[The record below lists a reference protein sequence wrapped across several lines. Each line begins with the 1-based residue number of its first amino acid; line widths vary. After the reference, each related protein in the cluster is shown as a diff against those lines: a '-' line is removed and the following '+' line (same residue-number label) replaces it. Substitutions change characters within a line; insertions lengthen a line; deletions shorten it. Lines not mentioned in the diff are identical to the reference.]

1 MVVMVPDAVLIAVL
15 SAALVVAL
23 CAALVLVSVALRRP
37 SNVPLLI
44 AACLVVVSVMVVAI
58 APFNVPLLV
67 GLLIAVLGTALGVLG
82 GNPITRRVLDIATGG
97 EVREGIRGGIMVYDS
112 RSADTDRMQEVL
124 RGGTV
129 IGYLERLAVVASLV
143 AGFPEAVAVVV
154 ALKGIGRFS
163 ELATPAARERFIV
176 GTLAS
181 LLWAGLV
188 GALVRLAIW

>member
-1 MVVMVPDAVLIAVL
+1 MVVVPDVLLVAVL
-15 SAALVVAL
+15 SIALFLTL
-23 CAALVLVSVALRRP
+23 CAALVLVTVSVKQP
-37 SNVPLLI
+37 SNVPLMV
-44 AACLVVVSVMVVAI
+44 AACLVVVDVMVVAI
-58 APFNVPLLV
+58 APLNVPLLV
-67 GLLIAVLGTALGVLG
+67 GLLIAVLGTALAVLG
-82 GNPITRRVLDIATGG
+82 GNPITRRILDLATHG

-112 RSADTDRMQEVL
+112 RGSDTDRLHEVL

-129 IGYLERLAVVASLV
+129 IGYLERLAVVTSLV
-143 AGFPEAVAVVV
+143 AGYPEALAVVV

>member
-1 MVVMVPDAVLIAVL
+1 MVVMVPDALLIAVL
-15 SAALVVAL
+15 SAALVASL
-23 CAALVLVSVALRRP
+23 CAALVLVLVTLARP

-44 AACLVVVSVMVVAI
+44 AACLVVVCVMIVAVT
-58 APFNVPLLV
+58 PLNVPIPV
-67 GLLIAVLGTALGVLG
+67 GMLIALLGTALGVLG
-82 GNPITRRVLDIATGG
+82 GNPITRRVLGIATGG
-97 EVREGIRGGIMVYDS
+97 DVREGARGGIMVYDS
-112 RSADTDRMQEVL
+112 RSVDTDRMQEVL

-129 IGYLERLAVVASLV
+129 IGYLERLAVVASFV

>member
-1 MVVMVPDAVLIAVL
+1 MLLEIPDALLIAAL
-15 SAALVVAL
+15 SIALFVAL
-23 CAALVLVSVALRRP
+23 CAALVLVTVSLNRP
-37 SNVPLLI
+37 SNVPLMV
-44 AACLVVVSVMVVAI
+44 AAGLVVFCVMIVAV
-58 APFNVPLLV
+58 APLNVPLLV
-67 GLLIAVLGTALGVLG
+67 GMLIALLGSTLGVLG

-97 EVREGIRGGIMVYDS
+97 EVREGVRGGIMVYDS
-112 RSADTDRMQEVL
+112 RSAGADRMQEVL

-143 AGFPEAVAVVV
+143 AGYPEAIAVVV
-154 ALKGIGRFS
+154 AIKGIGRFS